1 MSPEQA
7 SGEPLDGRS
16 DLYALG
22 CIGFLAL
29 SGRLPFEGSAPQA
42 ILVAHATKEPP
53 TLRSVAPTV
62 PPALAAVIDQCLRKS
77 ADDRFANGEEL
88 ADALG
93 KALQAVESASRDETG
108 QTALSSD
115 DAMLIWRRAA
125 ELQAEAAARLE
136 SRMRA
141 TAGTKQLVATS
152 MAPVSS
158 ENGATVSDH
167 YTRTTAAVATD
178 SYRLRDVEAAAVEA
192 GISQRYV
199 ALALDELRASPNAV
213 QRAQPMPRWKEA
225 VATRLFGTT
234 QRTLSVT
241 RRFSAAPRAVLQ
253 VLGRSLQAA
262 PWSLALRDTLGGH
275 PLDGGVLVF
284 DLPAMVDGNYKWTWT
299 RYGVYAPELR
309 VSLAAAPGS
318 TKACEVTIQ
327 VSLRE
332 GLTANIVGYSIIA
345 GSGGAFGG
353 LIGAVI
359 GKKALALAGAAIG
372 GPALAGAM
380 LIGVALLAFAGPCY
394 RWEIRK
400 SEAEL
405 QAALAAIDVAM
416 RSIDIFGEA
425 PTPPLP
431 RPRDSSG
438 DILML

>member
-1 MSPEQA
+1 
-7 SGEPLDGRS
+7 
-16 DLYALG
+16 
-22 CIGFLAL
+22 
-29 SGRLPFEGSAPQA
+29 
-42 ILVAHATKEPP
+42 
-53 TLRSVAPTV
+53 
-62 PPALAAVIDQCLRKS
+62 
-77 ADDRFANGEEL
+77 
-88 ADALG
+88 
-93 KALQAVESASRDETG
+93 
-108 QTALSSD
+108 
-115 DAMLIWRRAA
+115 
-125 ELQAEAAARLE
+125 
-136 SRMRA
+136 
-141 TAGTKQLVATS
+141 
-152 MAPVSS
+152 
-158 ENGATVSDH
+158 
-167 YTRTTAAVATD
+167 
-178 SYRLRDVEAAAVEA
+178 
-192 GISQRYV
+192 
-199 ALALDELRASPNAV
+199 
-213 QRAQPMPRWKEA
+213 
-225 VATRLFGTT
+225 
-234 QRTLSVT
+234 
-241 RRFSAAPRAVLQ
+241 
-253 VLGRSLQAA
+253 
-262 PWSLALRDTLGGH
+262 
-275 PLDGGVLVF
+275 
-284 DLPAMVDGNYKWTWT
+284 
-299 RYGVYAPELR
+299 